1 MLVLHGSWVRNRFML
16 WGETVPSAEA
26 DARTTSRSGEPP
38 LSPFDAGRNEIALA
52 VQHLTGSNGR
62 ARAAHARPVIVHLP
76 TLGKHPVPSRT
87 YLAPLSWSESAKAT
101 PVPRLW
107 RVTALPLSYPE
118 LTRLFALCA
127 SSLNAYDSLTARC
140 AAGNDLIAQSHLWR
154 FAGAIVARQSFL
166 PSIRD
171 GKSRWMAALDRP
183 DTRRLAAFVAEMP
196 PSAAAMEGAVPAENY
211 ALSFFD
217 DSVDVILRH
226 SVSTTLTRVHAQR
239 SIFSDPHSAW
249 LASLRSLDPTIRWDS
264 REEIDE
270 FAELLE
276 NWSRPV
282 VYGQQGAYRL
292 GFRVTDPEG
301 MEKDGESPKW
311 RLTPLVTGEGRTLP
325 FSPATLR
332 KLPVEVREHMLIALG
347 QAALLCPLFSGEGL
361 PAGFTIALD
370 GAEVQVFLREKAP
383 LLKAAGYGIFA
394 PDWWHPVRMVVN
406 GHGSEVDGT
415 RLRIRAVSAV
425 PAGDQGFFSLD
436 ALVNVKWEIVLGDE
450 TLSQKDVEKILN
462 GGKPLVKWHSRWIF
476 ADQAKLSSA
485 LSRFE
490 KLTAGKTSVR
500 DLVHIA
506 IGAGLPS
513 SDGVEIDMGPVGAGG
528 EIGLLL
534 QRLRGEGGGYGDIAI
549 PGDFRGEL
557 RPYQKRGLAWL
568 AFLSRWGFGACL
580 ADDMGLGKTIE
591 AIALF
596 LHLREE
602 GEKRPFLIV
611 CPMSIMTKWARE
623 FAKFAPTLKVGVY
636 HGEGRPE
643 GEAFVDF
650 ANGVDA
656 VITSYQ
662 LLCMNFA
669 SVSRVLWGV
678 ALLDEAQN
686 IKNPSTN
693 KSHAARSL
701 KAGWKLALTGTP
713 VENSVRD
720 LWALMDFLNPGLLL
734 SRSQFAEVFQR
745 PIQTGVDPTAG
756 DRLKRI
762 TGPFFLRR
770 LKTDPEIVSDMPP
783 RIEEK
788 VYCSLSSEQAGLYSA
803 EIRDISRLLS
813 TAANGASRRGAVLSL
828 LTRLKQICNH
838 PEHYFRAGLDEDG
851 TSPVR
856 ATARKQGPGK
866 AGAALPAVS
875 EDDPLAQSRSGKL
888 ARFDSLL
895 DDVLAAGECA
905 LVFTQYAVMGHL
917 LQRHLRARL
926 GFDVPFLYGSVP
938 LRKRDEMI
946 ARFQRPDGPPV
957 FILSIK
963 AGGMGIDLTRANH
976 VFHFDRWWNPA
987 VENQATDRAHR
998 LGQRK
1003 SVFIHT
1009 FICEGTLESRI
1020 DDLITGKTELARQ
1033 LIASGD
1039 SWLTKLSDEKLREIL
1054 ALFQS
1059 SVPGD

>member
-1 MLVLHGSWVRNRFML
+1 M
-16 WGETVPSAEA
+16 TV
-26 DARTTSRSGEPP
+26 
-38 LSPFDAGRNEIALA
+38 
-52 VQHLTGSNGR
+52 
-62 ARAAHARPVIVHLP
+62 
-76 TLGKHPVPSRT
+76 
-87 YLAPLSWSESAKAT
+87 
-101 PVPRLW
+101 
-107 RVTALPLSYPE
+107 LPLSYPE
-118 LTRLFALCA
+118 LARIFAICA
-127 SSLNAYDSLTARC
+127 SSLNAYDTISCRC

-171 GKSRWMAALDRP
+171 GKSRWKAALDRP
-183 DTRRLAAFVAEMP
+183 DTRRLAAFVSEMP
-196 PSAAAMEGAVPAENY
+196 PSASAMEGAVPADNY
-211 ALSFFD
+211 ALEFFND
-217 DSVDVILRH
+217 AVDIILRH
-226 SVSTTLTRVHAQR
+226 SVSTTLTRVHARR

-264 REEIDE
+264 REDIDD

-292 GFRVTDPEG
+292 GFRVTDPEET
-301 MEKDGESPKW
+301 EKKDESPKW

-325 FSPATLR
+325 FSPDTLK

-347 QAALLCPLFSGEGL
+347 QASLLCPLFSGEGL

-370 GAEVQVFLREKAP
+370 GAEVQLFLREMAP

-394 PDWWHPVRMVVN
+394 PSWWHPVRMVVN
-406 GHGSEVDGT
+406 GHGSEIDGT

-425 PAGDQGFFSLD
+425 PVNDQGFFSLD

-450 TLSQKDVEKILN
+450 TLSPKDVEKILT

-476 ADQAKLSSA
+476 ADQAKLTAA
-485 LSRFE
+485 LHRFE
-490 KLTAGKTSVR
+490 KLTDGKTSVR

-506 IGAGLPS
+506 IGAGMPS
-513 SDGVEIDMGPVGAGG
+513 PDGIEIDMGPVGNAG
-528 EIGLLL
+528 EIGQLL
-534 QRLRGEGGGYGDIAI
+534 QRLRGEGGGFGEV
-549 PGDFRGEL
+549 PVPKDFVGTL

-568 AFLSRWGFGACL
+568 SFLSRWGFGACL

-596 LHLREE
+596 LHLRER
-602 GEKRPFLIV
+602 GEKRPFLII

-623 FAKFAPTLKVGVY
+623 FGKFAPTLKVGVY

-643 GEAFVDF
+643 GEAFIDF

-662 LLCMNFA
+662 LLCMNF
-669 SVSRVLWGV
+669 SSISRVMWGV

-686 IKNPSTN
+686 IKNPSTR

-745 PIQTGVDPTAG
+745 PIQTGVDPTAS

-788 VYCSLSSEQAGLYSA
+788 VYCTLSAEQAGLYSA
-803 EIRDISRLLS
+803 EIHDISRLLS
-813 TAANGASRRGAVLSL
+813 TAASGASRRGAVLSL

-838 PEHYFRAGLDEDG
+838 PEHYFRAGEDDDG
-851 TSPVR
+851 STPVR
-856 ATARKQGPGK
+856 ALARNHASKKSGKQ
-866 AGAALPAVS
+866 VV
-875 EDDPLAQSRSGKL
+875 ETDDPLAQSRSGKL
-888 ARFDSLL
+888 ARFDALL
-895 DDVLAAGECA
+895 DEVLAAGECA
-905 LVFTQYAVMGHL
+905 LVFTQYAVMGNL

-938 LRKRDEMI
+938 MRKRDEMI

-998 LGQRK
+998 IGQRK

-1039 SWLTKLSDEKLREIL
+1039 SWLSKLTDDKLREIV
-1054 ALFQS
+1054 ALSQS
-1059 SVPGD
+1059 SALDE